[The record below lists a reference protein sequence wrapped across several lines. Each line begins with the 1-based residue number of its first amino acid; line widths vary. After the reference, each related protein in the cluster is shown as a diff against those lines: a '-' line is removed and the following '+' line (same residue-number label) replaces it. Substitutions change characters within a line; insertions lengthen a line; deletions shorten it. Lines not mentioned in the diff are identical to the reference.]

1 MSARTPDSERGAAL
15 ITVLLI
21 VAAMSAVAVALTNG
35 LANAL
40 QRSSA
45 LEAQSQLRLYA
56 ASAEEVAE
64 SQLGTLVN
72 QFGGRLTTQSP
83 GVAEPI
89 QFPIEQG
96 LVQISV
102 RDASNCFNV
111 NQLAN
116 SDAAPS
122 PGAAGGGNPMDA
134 QEDLA
139 LILES
144 AEIDR
149 RQSQEMVAALVDWM
163 DSDLVSELGGAEDS
177 YYSDLDP
184 PYRTSGL
191 TLEADSELRAIRGFD
206 PITMATIA
214 GLVCAVPG
222 KAQIKDRPININTLP
237 AEHAA
242 RLMPIFGE
250 TVDVSDLQQV
260 LAGRPPEGWS
270 DLGSFLS
277 EPPLDALNPDLIDRS
292 QLSIV
297 STHVAISAKVAYR
310 GHGMVMNYLFEVQA
324 GRAVT
329 LLRRERVS

>member
-1 MSARTPDSERGAAL
+1 MKARNPETERGAAL

-21 VAAMSAVAVALTNG
+21 VAAMSVVAVALTNG

-64 SQLGTLVN
+64 AQLGTLVN
-72 QFGGRLTTQSP
+72 QFGGKLTLQSP

-111 NQLAN
+111 NQLAQG
-116 SDAAPS
+116 DTAPS
-122 PGAAGGGNPMDA
+122 QGGANGGNPIEV
-134 QEDLA
+134 QEDLT

-177 YYSDLDP
+177 YYSELDP

-191 TLEADSELRAIRGFD
+191 TLEADSEMRAIRGFD
-206 PITMATIA
+206 PITLTTIN
-214 GLVCAVPG
+214 GLVCALPS
-222 KAQIKDRPININTLP
+222 KAQSKDRPINVNTLP
-237 AEHAA
+237 PEHAA
-242 RLMPIFGE
+242 RLMPVFDDS
-250 TVDVSDLQQV
+250 VDVSDLQQV

-270 DLGSFLS
+270 DLESFLS
-277 EPPLDALNPDLIDRS
+277 EPPLDALNPELIDRS
-292 QLSIV
+292 KLSIV

-310 GHGMVMNYLFEVQA
+310 GHGMVMNYLFEVEA

>member
-1 MSARTPDSERGAAL
+1 MSSRNPQSERGAAL

-21 VAAMSAVAVALTNG
+21 VAAMSVVAVALTNG

-64 SQLGTLVN
+64 AQLGTLIN
-72 QFGGRLTTQSP
+72 QFGGKLTMESP
-83 GVAEPI
+83 GVSEPVP
-89 QFPIEQG
+89 FPLEQG

-111 NQLAN
+111 NQLAT
-116 SDAAPS
+116 SETAPAQS
-122 PGAAGGGNPMDA
+122 GANAGNPIEA

-149 RQSQEMVAALVDWM
+149 RQAQEMVAALVDWM

-191 TLEADSELRAIRGFD
+191 TLEADSELRSIRGFD
-206 PITMATIA
+206 PLTMAAID
-214 GLVCAVPG
+214 GLVCALPN
-222 KAQIKDRPININTLP
+222 KAQNKDRPINVNTLP

-242 RLMPIFGE
+242 RLMPIFGD
-250 TVDVSDLQQV
+250 TVEVTDLQQV

-270 DLGSFLS
+270 DLESFLA
-277 EPPLDALNPDLIDRS
+277 EPPLDAINPELIERS
-292 QLSIV
+292 KLSTV

-310 GHGMVMNYLFEVQA
+310 GHGMVMNYLFEVEA
-324 GRAVT
+324 GRAVS